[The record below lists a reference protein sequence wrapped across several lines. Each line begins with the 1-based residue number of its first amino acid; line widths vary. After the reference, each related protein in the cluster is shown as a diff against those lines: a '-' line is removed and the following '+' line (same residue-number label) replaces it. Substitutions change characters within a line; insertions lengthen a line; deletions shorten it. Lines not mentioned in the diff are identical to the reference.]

1 MRRFETT
8 HPVRHSPR
16 EMFDLVINVGNYPE
30 FLPLCETLIV
40 LSDERSGVR
49 QVTVADMVVGYK
61 KISERF
67 RSRVEAHHDTLDVVV
82 RYIDGPI
89 SHLENRWSFSGAA
102 AGGCEIGFFLEYEF
116 RNMALQMLMGSVFD
130 RAFAKFATAFE
141 ERANVVYGR
150 RVDAG
155 FQT

>member
-16 EMFDLVINVGNYPE
+16 EMFDLVIDVANYPE
-30 FLPLCETLIV
+30 FLPLCDALTV
-40 LSDERSGVR
+40 LSDERSGAR
-49 QVTVADMVVGYK
+49 QVIVADMDVGYK

-67 RSRVEAHHDTLDVVV
+67 RSRVEADHDTLEVLV

-89 SHLENRWSFSGAA
+89 SHLENRWGFDETASGA
-102 AGGCEIGFFLEYEF
+102 CDIRFFLEYEF
-116 RNMALQMLMGSVFD
+116 RNMALQLLMGSMFD
-130 RAFAKFATAFE
+130 KAFAKFANAFE

-150 RVDAG
+150 RVEAG
-155 FQT
+155 